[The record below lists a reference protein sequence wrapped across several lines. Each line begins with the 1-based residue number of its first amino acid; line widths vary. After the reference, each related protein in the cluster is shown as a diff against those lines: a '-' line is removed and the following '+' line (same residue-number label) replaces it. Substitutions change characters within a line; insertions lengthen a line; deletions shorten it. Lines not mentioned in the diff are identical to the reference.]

1 MIAKHWHIAFGDAR
15 LGADVYDRWHLEAFR
30 VSRAS
35 CAELRVLHAL
45 VCCECGDKDG
55 SLHFLEIW
63 RLAGSEN
70 TKKNASI
77 EDPQL
82 ISARSYRPPANV
94 CKVLAE
100 ECARVRRVARV
111 EVQFNAAPHE
121 ATRHADH
128 QLVLFRLFQ
137 EALNNA
143 LKHSQADRI
152 TVELGNANGAQITV
166 ADNGRGFLPP
176 PDGGTQGTG
185 QGLWN
190 MQRRATLIGYSCIVA
205 SRPGLGT
212 RVIFKPQ

>member
-82 ISARSYRPPANV
+82 ISARSDSPPGQRLGA
-94 CKVLAE
+94 CVLAE
-100 ECARVRRVARV
+100 G
-111 EVQFNAAPHE
+111 NAA
-121 ATRHADH
+121 HARSMKNY
-128 QLVLFRLFQ
+128 VY
-137 EALNNA
+137 
-143 LKHSQADRI
+143 
-152 TVELGNANGAQITV
+152 V
-166 ADNGRGFLPP
+166 
-176 PDGGTQGTG
+176 
-185 QGLWN
+185 
-190 MQRRATLIGYSCIVA
+190 
-205 SRPGLGT
+205 
-212 RVIFKPQ
+212 